1 MPLVCISYH
10 PDRFIAWDELIPA
23 LAQLT
28 AKELSC
34 EDVGGNL
41 EISHIATHTREH
53 NPSVESHQAEVEI
66 IIDATTFPSRLA
78 NLDERRANI
87 VNGLRTILDRYSFYV
102 WVRLLPGSFE
112 LVPAQKE

>member
-10 PDRFIAWDELIPA
+10 PHRFIPWDELIPA
-23 LAQLT
+23 LVQLT

-34 EDVGGNL
+34 CDPGGKL
-41 EISHIATHTREH
+41 EIIDIATWTREH
-53 NPSVESHQAEVEI
+53 DVPVERHQAEIEI

-87 VNGLRTILDRYSFYV
+87 VNGLRLILERHSFYV